1 MKKGIFNQMP
11 VAVQMLIVVPRHL
24 AALARRNL
32 GLHAV
37 GARLLDNRL
46 AIVALIT
53 VQICDN
59 FFDVGGHSL
68 LVIRLISRI
77 HASFGVAI
85 TIRTLFEAPN
95 ILWCH
100 GSA

>member
-1 MKKGIFNQMP
+1 M
-11 VAVQMLIVVPRHL
+11 
-24 AALARRNL
+24 
-32 GLHAV
+32 